1 MPLNDKN
8 VRFVTAAGCC
18 LAAASGFTF
27 GQRHH
32 FANAIGS
39 QDVVAN
45 GLWVFLI
52 GVLVG
57 GLAKDVLGARIA
69 ICISG
74 VFFAIGSIGSLQA
87 SSVLWLALGGGVALA
102 VCNGI
107 FESPCRD
114 VAGRWLNFTHAF
126 YRCTSLFVMAF
137 WVPVEVV
144 KWFGLLGAGLALA
157 LYRTPRKTSPAESTI
172 VMRRGGLL
180 LIALLALN
188 FLAGAFELWSERVYV
203 DTLLGSVGNVG
214 ALVAG
219 AIFLGRL
226 AASTAWF
233 SGNRQ
238 LFICS
243 LMASLAV
250 CLFPLTHGLW
260 QFGLAMIGA
269 FFSASIFPS
278 VLGMLSVITER
289 WRGLA
294 CSFGQI
300 SCMLAALL
308 TTRASGLALLPGVS
322 LLLISAWL
330 LWSSGIQ
337 NRR

>member
-1 MPLNDKN
+1 MPLNNKN
-8 VRFVTAAGCC
+8 VLFVTAAGCC

-32 FANAIGS
+32 FADAIGS

-57 GLAKDVLGARIA
+57 GLTKDLLGARIA
-69 ICISG
+69 ICISA
-74 VFFAIGSIGSLQA
+74 VFFGIGAIGSLQA
-87 SSVLWLALGGGVALA
+87 SSILWLALGGGVALA

-107 FESPCRD
+107 FESPSAD
-114 VAGRWLNFTHAF
+114 AAGRWLNFTHAF
-126 YRCTSLFVMAF
+126 YRCTSLIVVAF

-157 LYRTPRKTSPAESTI
+157 LYRTPQEPLPEENTV

-180 LIALLALN
+180 LIALLTLN
-188 FLAGAFELWSERVYV
+188 FLTGAFELWSERVYV
-203 DTLLGSVGNVG
+203 DRLLDTIENVG
-214 ALVAG
+214 LLLAG
-219 AIFLGRL
+219 AMFLGRL

-243 LMASLAV
+243 LMASLATL
-250 CLFPLTHGLW
+250 LFPLAHGIW
-260 QFGLAMIGA
+260 QLGLAVIGA
-269 FFSASIFPS
+269 FFSASIFPA
-278 VLGMLSVITER
+278 VLGMVSVITQR

-294 CSFGQI
+294 CSFGQM
-300 SCMLAALL
+300 SCMVAALL
-308 TTRASGLALLPGVS
+308 TTRASGLALVPGVS

-330 LWSSGIQ
+330 LWSSGNQ
-337 NRR
+337 SRR

>member
-1 MPLNDKN
+1 LNNKN
-8 VRFVTAAGCC
+8 VLFVTAAGCC

-32 FANAIGS
+32 FADAIGS

-57 GLAKDVLGARIA
+57 GLTKDLLGARIA
-69 ICISG
+69 ICISA
-74 VFFAIGSIGSLQA
+74 VFFGIGAIGSLQA
-87 SSVLWLALGGGVALA
+87 SSILWLALGGGVALA
-102 VCNGI
+102 VCNGM
-107 FESPCRD
+107 FESPSAD
-114 VAGRWLNFTHAF
+114 AAGRWLNFTHAF
-126 YRCTSLFVMAF
+126 YRCTSLIVVAF

-157 LYRTPRKTSPAESTI
+157 LYRTPQEPLPKENTV

-180 LIALLALN
+180 LIALLTLN
-188 FLAGAFELWSERVYV
+188 FLTGAFELWSERVYV
-203 DTLLGSVGNVG
+203 DRLLDTIENVG
-214 ALVAG
+214 LLLAG
-219 AIFLGRL
+219 AMFLGRL

-243 LMASLAV
+243 LMASLATL
-250 CLFPLTHGLW
+250 LFPLAHGIW
-260 QFGLAMIGA
+260 QLGLAVIGA
-269 FFSASIFPS
+269 FFSASIFPA
-278 VLGMLSVITER
+278 VLGMVSVITQR

-294 CSFGQI
+294 CSFGQM
-300 SCMLAALL
+300 SCMVAALL
-308 TTRASGLALLPGVS
+308 TTRASGLALVPGVS

-330 LWSSGIQ
+330 LWSSGNQ
-337 NRR
+337 SRR

>member
-8 VRFVTAAGCC
+8 VPFVTAAGCC

-27 GQRHH
+27 GQRHY
-32 FANAIGS
+32 FAGTIGS

-57 GLAKDVLGARIA
+57 GLAKDLLGARIA
-69 ICISG
+69 ICISAVSFG
-74 VFFAIGSIGSLQA
+74 IGAIGSLQA
-87 SSVLWLALGGGVALA
+87 SSILWLALAGGVALA
-102 VCNGI
+102 VCNGM
-107 FESPCRD
+107 FESPSRD
-114 VAGRWLNFTHAF
+114 AAGRWLNFTHAF
-126 YRCTSLFVMAF
+126 YRCTSLIVVAF

-157 LYRTPRKTSPAESTI
+157 LYRTPQESLPEQSTV

-180 LIALLALN
+180 LVALLTLN

-203 DTLLGSVGNVG
+203 DRLLDTIENVG
-214 ALVAG
+214 LLLAG
-219 AIFLGRL
+219 AMFLGRL

-243 LMASLAV
+243 LMASIATL
-250 CLFPLTHGLW
+250 LFPLTHGTW
-260 QFGLAMIGA
+260 QLGLAVIGA
-269 FFSASIFPS
+269 FFSASIFPA
-278 VLGMLSVITER
+278 VLGMVSAFSQR

-308 TTRASGLALLPGVS
+308 TTRASGLAFVPGVS
-322 LLLISAWL
+322 LVLISAWL
-330 LWSSGIQ
+330 LWLSGNQ
-337 NRR
+337 GRR

>member
-1 MPLNDKN
+1 MPLNNKN
-8 VRFVTAAGCC
+8 VLFVTAAGCC

-32 FANAIGS
+32 FADAIGS

-57 GLAKDVLGARIA
+57 GLTKDLLGARIA
-69 ICISG
+69 ICISA
-74 VFFAIGSIGSLQA
+74 VFFGIGAIGSLQA
-87 SSVLWLALGGGVALA
+87 SSILWLALGGGVALA
-102 VCNGI
+102 VCNGM
-107 FESPCRD
+107 FESPSAD
-114 VAGRWLNFTHAF
+114 AAGRWLNFTHAF
-126 YRCTSLFVMAF
+126 YRCTSLIVVAF

-157 LYRTPRKTSPAESTI
+157 LYRTPQEPLPKENTV

-180 LIALLALN
+180 LIALLTLN
-188 FLAGAFELWSERVYV
+188 FLTGAFELWSERVYV
-203 DTLLGSVGNVG
+203 DRLLDTIENVG
-214 ALVAG
+214 LLLAG
-219 AIFLGRL
+219 AMFLGRL

-243 LMASLAV
+243 LMASLATL
-250 CLFPLTHGLW
+250 LFPLAHGIW
-260 QFGLAMIGA
+260 QLGLAVIGA
-269 FFSASIFPS
+269 FFSASIFPA
-278 VLGMLSVITER
+278 VLGMVSVITQR

-294 CSFGQI
+294 CSFGQM
-300 SCMLAALL
+300 SCMVAALL
-308 TTRASGLALLPGVS
+308 TTRASGLALVPGVS

-330 LWSSGIQ
+330 LWSSGNQ
-337 NRR
+337 SRR

>member
-1 MPLNDKN
+1 MPLNNKN
-8 VRFVTAAGCC
+8 VLFVTAAGCC

-32 FANAIGS
+32 FADAIGS
-39 QDVVAN
+39 QDIVAN

-57 GLAKDVLGARIA
+57 GLAKDLLGARIA
-69 ICISG
+69 ICISA
-74 VFFAIGSIGSLQA
+74 VFFGIGAIGSLQA
-87 SSVLWLALGGGVALA
+87 SSILWLALGGGVALA
-102 VCNGI
+102 VCNGM
-107 FESPCRD
+107 FESPSAD
-114 VAGRWLNFTHAF
+114 AAGRWLNFTHAF
-126 YRCTSLFVMAF
+126 YRCTSLIVVAF

-157 LYRTPRKTSPAESTI
+157 LYRTPQEPLPEENTV

-180 LIALLALN
+180 LIALLTLN
-188 FLAGAFELWSERVYV
+188 FLTGAFELWSERVYV
-203 DTLLGSVGNVG
+203 DRLLDTIENVG
-214 ALVAG
+214 LLLAG
-219 AIFLGRL
+219 AMFLGRL

-243 LMASLAV
+243 LMASLATL
-250 CLFPLTHGLW
+250 LFPLAHGIW
-260 QFGLAMIGA
+260 QFGLAVIGA
-269 FFSASIFPS
+269 FFSASIFPA
-278 VLGMLSVITER
+278 VLGMVSVITQR

-294 CSFGQI
+294 CSFGQM
-300 SCMLAALL
+300 SCMVAALL
-308 TTRASGLALLPGVS
+308 TTRASGLALVPGVS

-330 LWSSGIQ
+330 LWSSGNQ
-337 NRR
+337 SRR